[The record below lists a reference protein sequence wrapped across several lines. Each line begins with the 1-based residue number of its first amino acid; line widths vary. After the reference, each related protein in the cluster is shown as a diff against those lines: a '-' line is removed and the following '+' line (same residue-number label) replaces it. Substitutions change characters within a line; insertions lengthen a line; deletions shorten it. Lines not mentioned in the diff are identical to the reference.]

1 MSGASE
7 ATLQELL
14 QVNRDMASAISK
26 LAGASGGSGGGG
38 GGGGAANKASGML
51 GKSFETLGKGAGMVT
66 GIFGTM
72 MKPALMA
79 ATAGFSLL
87 VSSGKTLF
95 ANQMALADGAI
106 AGTNSLASL
115 TAGLEQLPGILGFA
129 MKAYNFQIKKMEANL
144 KTYDEISTVGARFG
158 GSLEEMRSGAKNSYL
173 SLDEFAQV
181 MKAAGPQLRFMGT
194 SSEEGARNL
203 VKFNSTMIKG
213 EVGKGLLGMGYSL
226 TEANAML
233 ATYSESVGGLKA
245 SQMKD
250 QKEMEKSVKF
260 FAEEL
265 DAAAQLEGKTRQQKE
280 EEMKQ
285 ASQQAAVRAKLSE
298 MGPEEQ
304 KKYLAAYN
312 AALRVGG
319 KGAAEALQSQLLG
332 LPPMTKAAQQFTAV
346 NGEAAA
352 TVKQL
357 GDTVTDGSKAVDA
370 RSKIDKLANQGVAQS
385 AKMYKDLGVTGAALS
400 MSQGGY
406 ADTVNAGA
414 KNLADM
420 NNLEAKSAEDLDK
433 RTAKIRAEQ
442 DTAQKSNIGALKQ
455 QQGAA
460 KYAGEAMMDL
470 YYKAL
475 KPLIDII
482 LMLNEKFLEVL
493 PAIAQFTADVI
504 NKGLVV
510 LTSIF
515 KAIDWS
521 AVKTSFMGAWKMLT
535 ETFGNIYD
543 AVGKAVGGSGGIGGL
558 LSKGMTMFF
567 DTMKSIIEVVGV
579 IVVKFVQSN
588 LFQTLKTFM
597 LSMWDL
603 IKVLVDA
610 VVEIVKSPVGMFVI
624 DVIFDTFDILFTIVN
639 KLIEGV
645 KAAVTLIVQV
655 VKSVTTDFS
664 ESWKKIKDY
673 VMNLINTV
681 SDWFKSIP
689 KKINDFFGEGNL
701 LEKVFD
707 ALKGIIGGIV
717 DGIKAIGSKIVNFFK
732 SSDATPSGPTAP
744 QTANAP
750 NASNMPPMTETAKKM
765 AEENAKKNAPTVTA
779 NNNGNVPVVQPKSN
793 DPVEILRAEIQTL
806 NNITSE
812 MLKAM
817 RDTRDYSKSTA
828 NTLASNGNLFK
839 RA

>member
-38 GGGGAANKASGML
+38 GGGAANKASGLL
-51 GKSFETLGKGAGMVT
+51 GKSFETLGKGAGMVS
-66 GIFGTM
+66 GVFSTM
-72 MKPALMA
+72 MKPAMMA
-79 ATAGFSLL
+79 ATAGFGLL

-106 AGTNSLASL
+106 AGTNSLASM

-129 MKAYNFQIKKMEANL
+129 MKAYNFQIKKMEANI
-144 KTYDEISTVGARFG
+144 KTYDQISTVGARFG
-158 GSLEEMRSGAKNSYL
+158 GSLEEMRAGAKSSYL

-181 MKAAGPQLRFMGT
+181 MKQAGPQLRFMGS

-226 TEANAML
+226 TEANSMI

-400 MSQGGY
+400 MSQSGL

-414 KNLADM
+414 KNMADM
-420 NNLEAKSAEDLDK
+420 NNLEAQSAEDLDK

-442 DTAQKSNIGALKQ
+442 DTAQKSNIGAIKQ

-482 LMLNEKFLEVL
+482 LKLNDAFIAVL

-504 NKGLVV
+504 NKGLAI

-543 AVGKAVGGSGGIGGL
+543 AVSKAMGGGSGIGAFL
-558 LSKGMTMFF
+558 QKGMTVFF
-567 DTMKSIIEVVGV
+567 ETMKGVVEAVGI
-579 IVVKFVQSN
+579 IVVKFASSG
-588 LFQTLKTFM
+588 LFQSLKQFM
-597 LSMWDL
+597 LNMFDL
-603 IKVLVDA
+603 IAALVDT
-610 VVEIVKSPVGMFVI
+610 VVAIVKSPVGQVVI
-624 DVIFDTFDILFTIVN
+624 ETIFGIFETLFDIVNALIKATIS
-639 KLIEGV
+639 
-645 KAAVTLIVQV
+645 V
-655 VKSVTTDFS
+655 VKFIGDVYKFISQDFS
-664 ESWKKIKDY
+664 TAWQKIKDWASKILDS
-673 VMNLINTV
+673 VI
-681 SDWFKSIP
+681 DWFKSIP
-689 KKINDFFGEGNL
+689 KKITDFFGEGSIMTKII
-701 LEKVFD
+701 E
-707 ALKGIIGGIV
+707 GIESIIGSIV
-717 DGIKAIGSKIVNFFK
+717 SGIKAIGSKIVNFFK
-732 SSDATPSGPTAP
+732 SSDAAPTAPTAP
-744 QTANAP
+744 QTASAP
-750 NASNMPPMTETAKKM
+750 NASNMPPMTAEARKM

-793 DPVEILRAEIQTL
+793 DPIEILRAEIQTL

-839 RA
+839 RG

>member
-26 LAGASGGSGGGG
+26 LAGASGGSGGSGSGG
-38 GGGGAANKASGML
+38 SGPAGKAAGAL
-51 GKSFETLGKGAGMVT
+51 GKTFEGLGKGAGMIT

-79 ATAGFSLL
+79 ASAGFNLL
-87 VSSGKTLF
+87 TSSGKALI
-95 ANQMALADGAI
+95 ANQMQLAEGAI
-106 AGTNSLASL
+106 QGTNSLASL
-115 TAGLEQLPGILGFA
+115 TAGLEQLPGILGLA
-129 MKAYNFQIKKMEANL
+129 MKAYNYQIKKLEANV
-144 KTYDEISTVGARFG
+144 KTYQDISQVGARFG
-158 GSLEEMRSGAKNSYL
+158 GSLDEVRRSAANTYL
-173 SLDEFAQV
+173 SMDEFAQV
-181 MKAAGPQLRFMGT
+181 MKSAGPNLRYMGET
-194 SSEEGARNL
+194 SEEGAKNL
-203 VKFNSTMIKG
+203 VKFNSTLIKG
-213 EVGKGLLGMGYSL
+213 EVGKGLLGMGYTLQEVNGLIGDYAS
-226 TEANAML
+226 AM
-233 ATYSESVGGLKA
+233 GGLKA
-245 SQMKD
+245 SQLKD
-250 QKEMEKSVKF
+250 QREMEKTVKS

-265 DAAAQLEGKTRQQKE
+265 DASAQLEGKTRQQKL
-280 EEMKQ
+280 EEMKKENQ
-285 ASQQAAVRAKLSE
+285 NSAVQAKLSE
-298 MGPEEQ
+298 MNEQ
-304 KKYLAAYN
+304 QRLKYQQAMDRAKSQGEKEYI
-312 AALRVGG
+312 
-319 KGAAEALQSQLLG
+319 QSLLLG
-332 LPPMTKAAQQFTAV
+332 VPPMTKAGQQYAAMNAAGAEALTDSVAAIESNTSAAQERERIDRNGFKSSNALAETYKNNKTAM
-346 NGEAAA
+346 NALSLGTGNLSDAAKAAA
-352 TVKQL
+352 
-357 GDTVTDGSKAVDA
+357 
-370 RSKIDKLANQGVAQS
+370 QS
-385 AKMYKDLGVTGAALS
+385 
-400 MSQGGY
+400 Y
-406 ADTVNAGA
+406 ADQ
-414 KNLADM
+414 KNSGIDT
-420 NNLEAKSAEDLDK
+420 EEKSQA
-433 RTAKIRAEQ
+433 RMAKIYSEQ
-442 DTAQKSNIGALKQ
+442 EKAQKSGVGAIVQ
-455 QQGAA
+455 AQGAA
-460 KYAGEAMMDL
+460 KHAGGIMDMLYA
-470 YYKAL
+470 AL

-482 LMLNEKFLEVL
+482 LVLNEKFLEVL

-597 LSMWDL
+597 LSMWGL

-765 AEENAKKNAPTVTA
+765 AEENAKKNASTVTA

>member
-38 GGGGAANKASGML
+38 GGGAASKSSGLL
-51 GKSFETLGKGAGMVT
+51 GKSFETLGKGAGMVS

-72 MKPALMA
+72 MKPAMMA
-79 ATAGFSLL
+79 ATAGFGLL

-181 MKAAGPQLRFMGT
+181 MKAAGPQLRFMGS

-521 AVKTSFMGAWKMLT
+521 AVKASFMGAWKMLT
-535 ETFGNIYD
+535 DTFGNIYD
-543 AVGKAVGGSGGIGGL
+543 AVSKAMGGGGGIGAFL
-558 LSKGMTMFF
+558 QTGMTKFFETIKGVVEAVGIVVVKFASSGLFQSLKQFMLNMFDLIGVLVDTIVAIVKSPLGQAVIETIFGVFETLF
-567 DTMKSIIEVVGV
+567 DIVNALINATIG
-579 IVVKFVQSN
+579 VVKFVADV
-588 LFQTLKTFM
+588 FKFM
-597 LSMWDL
+597 SQDFATAWQQ
-603 IKVLVDA
+603 IKDWA
-610 VVEIVKSPVGMFVI
+610 GK
-624 DVIFDTFDILFTIVN
+624 IVN
-639 KLIEGV
+639 
-645 KAAVTLIVQV
+645 
-655 VKSVTTDFS
+655 SV
-664 ESWKKIKDY
+664 I
-673 VMNLINTV
+673 
-681 SDWFKSIP
+681 DWFKSIP
-689 KKINDFFGEGNL
+689 KKITDFFGEGSIMTKIIEG
-701 LEKVFD
+701 LES
-707 ALKGIIGGIV
+707 IIGNIV
-717 DGIKAIGSKIVNFFK
+717 SGIKAIGSKIVNFF
-732 SSDATPSGPTAP
+732 SSDPTPAAPTAN
-744 QTANAP
+744 QQSSAP

-765 AEENAKKNAPTVTA
+765 AEENAKKNAPAVTA

-793 DPVEILRAEIQTL
+793 DPTEILRAEIQTL

-839 RA
+839 R

>member
-1 MSGASE
+1 MVSGVFS
-7 ATLQELL
+7 
-14 QVNRDMASAISK
+14 
-26 LAGASGGSGGGG
+26 
-38 GGGGAANKASGML
+38 
-51 GKSFETLGKGAGMVT
+51 
-66 GIFGTM
+66 TM
-72 MKPALMA
+72 MKPAMMA
-79 ATAGFSLL
+79 ATAGFGLL

-106 AGTNSLASL
+106 AGTNSLASM

-129 MKAYNFQIKKMEANL
+129 MKAYNFQIKKMEANI
-144 KTYDEISTVGARFG
+144 KTYDQISTVGARFG
-158 GSLEEMRSGAKNSYL
+158 GSLEEMRAGAKSSYL

-181 MKAAGPQLRFMGT
+181 MKQAGPQLRFMGS

-226 TEANAML
+226 TEANSMI

-400 MSQGGY
+400 MSQSGL

-414 KNLADM
+414 KNMADM

-433 RTAKIRAEQ
+433 RTAKIRTEQ
-442 DTAQKSNIGALKQ
+442 DTAQKSNIGAIKQ

-482 LMLNEKFLEVL
+482 LKLNDAFLAVL

-504 NKGLVV
+504 NKGLAI

-543 AVGKAVGGSGGIGGL
+543 AVSKAMGGGGGIGAFL
-558 LSKGMTMFF
+558 QKGMTMFF
-567 DTMKSIIEVVGV
+567 ETMKGVVEAVGI
-579 IVVKFVQSN
+579 IVVKFAQSG
-588 LFQTLKTFM
+588 LFQSLKQFM
-597 LSMWDL
+597 LNMWDL
-603 IKVLVDA
+603 IAVLVDA
-610 VVEIVKSPVGMFVI
+610 VVAIVKSPVGQVVI
-624 DVIFDTFDILFTIVN
+624 ETIFGIFETLFDIVNALIKATI
-639 KLIEGV
+639 G
-645 KAAVTLIVQV
+645 V
-655 VKSVTTDFS
+655 VKFVADVFKFMSQDFATA
-664 ESWKKIKDY
+664 WQKIKEWAGKILDS
-673 VMNLINTV
+673 VI
-681 SDWFKSIP
+681 DWFKSIP
-689 KKINDFFGEGNL
+689 KKITDFFGEGSIMTKII
-701 LEKVFD
+701 E
-707 ALKGIIGGIV
+707 GIESIIGSIV
-717 DGIKAIGSKIVNFFK
+717 SGIKAIGSKIVNFFK
-732 SSDATPSGPTAP
+732 SSDAAPTAPTAP
-744 QTANAP
+744 QTASAP
-750 NASNMPPMTETAKKM
+750 NGSNMPPMTETAKKM

-793 DPVEILRAEIQTL
+793 DPTEILRAEIQTL

-812 MLKAM
+812 MLKAI

-839 RA
+839 R